1 VYFRIVPLL
10 AISPRSPK
18 SRSYNPL
25 LQAINDDNQHTASS
39 AGSVGEEDEKYIT
52 RMLRQMERSPSMDS
66 ITQLHVD
73 QIDKPP
79 PVQV

>member
-1 VYFRIVPLL
+1 
-10 AISPRSPK
+10 
-18 SRSYNPL
+18 
-25 LQAINDDNQHTASS
+25 
-39 AGSVGEEDEKYIT
+39 VGEEDEKYIT